1 MFTRHPF
8 DGANCRE
15 KRLSCRDLPWILSF
29 LQKHLINCLPTAAA
43 SSGVVSEIPLRAYVC
58 TQSAG
63 TGWSRTLLSQ
73 LPESSTHVSVLTVVS
88 AQLFKYIRW
97 GEGIKQKK
105 NWRIFLAA
113 QWLRLWAFNA
123 GRAGSIPDQG
133 SKISH
138 AWVAKN
144 INKTKDLK
152 QMYVMWKHFLRRIKT
167 NGTGVTAEVILNY

>member
-1 MFTRHPF
+1 MEPIAEKSDSAVDTCPESCPF
-8 DGANCRE
+8 SKNIWSTAFP
-15 KRLSCRDLPWILSF
+15 L
-29 LQKHLINCLPTAAA
+29 LQPPLGWYQRSP
-43 SSGVVSEIPLRAYVC
+43 SELMSAHS
-58 TQSAG
+58 QLESAG
-63 TGWSRTLLSQ
+63 HGPLFPSSRNPPPMSLFS
-73 LPESSTHVSVLTVVS
+73 LTVVS

-123 GRAGSIPDQG
+123 GRAGLIPGQG

-144 INKTKDLK
+144 INKAKDLK
-152 QMYVMWKHFLRRIKT
+152 
-167 NGTGVTAEVILNY
+167 